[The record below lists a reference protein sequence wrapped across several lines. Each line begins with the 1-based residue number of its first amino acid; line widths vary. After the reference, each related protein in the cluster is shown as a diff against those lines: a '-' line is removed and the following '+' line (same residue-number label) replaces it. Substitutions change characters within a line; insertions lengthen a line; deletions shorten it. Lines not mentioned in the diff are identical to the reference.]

1 MNLGTRATWPCGA
14 KPCMCKI
21 FHFAF
26 GSKRVPTQLDM
37 LEIYCVFE
45 FARIRLPKPA
55 RQTVILIVAG
65 IDQGS
70 RINNSDGHTCLK
82 CAVATRRFFVHIDW
96 NWKETRSSLSTA

>member
-55 RQTVILIVAG
+55 RQTVITLSLESTKGRESTILMV
-65 IDQGS
+65 
-70 RINNSDGHTCLK
+70 
-82 CAVATRRFFVHIDW
+82 TR
-96 NWKETRSSLSTA
+96 A